1 MSGGWQALRETD
13 RDLALALLFAP
24 AASRDLIA
32 DRLSLA
38 IEAET
43 AMKLASEPMLAAIR
57 LQWWVEAI
65 QNVSGES
72 VPLMERLLDHLDRG
86 SLASA
91 DLVAQME
98 LWQDRLSTSPENS
111 PNARGDCWAD
121 CFGALLPP
129 QEQAARQVGRALV
142 DPDAR
147 IGDEALGLLA
157 TAEGRWLWM
166 IGMLVRHRRAT
177 GGAHDDPLMAWRMVG
192 WRFGFRQPLSPT
204 TSR

>member
-13 RDLALALLFAP
+13 RDLALSLLFAP

-32 DRLSLA
+32 DKLSLA

-43 AMKLASEPMLAAIR
+43 AMKLASEPILAAIR

-65 QNVSGES
+65 QNPSGES
-72 VPLMERLLDHLDRG
+72 VPLMERLLDHMDRG

-98 LWQDRLSTSPENS
+98 LWQDRLSASPEDS

-129 QEQAARQVGRALV
+129 QE
-142 DPDAR
+142 
-147 IGDEALGLLA
+147 
-157 TAEGRWLWM
+157 
-166 IGMLVRHRRAT
+166 
-177 GGAHDDPLMAWRMVG
+177 
-192 WRFGFRQPLSPT
+192 
-204 TSR
+204 

>member
-1 MSGGWQALRETD
+1 MSGGWQALRQTD

-43 AMKLASEPMLAAIR
+43 AIKLASEPMLAAIR

-65 QNVSGES
+65 QNASGDS

-86 SLASA
+86 LLASA
-91 DLVAQME
+91 DLVAQMG
-98 LWQDRLSTSPENS
+98 LWQDRLSTSPEDA
-111 PNARGDCWAD
+111 PNAMGDCWAD

-129 QEQAARQVGRALV
+129 QEHAARQVGRALV

-166 IGMLVRHRRAT
+166 LGMLVRHRRGSDAS
-177 GGAHDDPLMAWRMVG
+177 HDDSLIAWRMVG
-192 WRFGFRQPLSPT
+192 WRFGFRRPLSPM

>member
-1 MSGGWQALRETD
+1 MSTGWQALRETD

-43 AMKLASEPMLAAIR
+43 AMRLASEPMLAAIR

-65 QNVSGES
+65 ESGSGGS
-72 VPLMERLLDHLDRG
+72 VPLMDRLLGHLDRG

-91 DLVAQME
+91 DLVAQMC
-98 LWQDRLSTSPENS
+98 LWQDRLSISPEDA
-111 PNARGDCWAD
+111 PHGIGDCWAD
-121 CFGALLPP
+121 CFGALLPS

-147 IGDEALGLLA
+147 VGDEALGLLA
-157 TAEGRWLWM
+157 TADGRWLWM
-166 IGMLVRHRRAT
+166 IGLLVRHRRAT
-177 GGAHDDPLMAWRMVG
+177 GGSHDDPLMAWRMVG
-192 WRFGFRQPLSPT
+192 WRFGFRRPSSPT

>member
-1 MSGGWQALRETD
+1 MSAGWQALRETD

-24 AASRDLIA
+24 ASSREVIA

-43 AMKLASEPMLAAIR
+43 AINLASEPMLAAIR

-65 QNVSGES
+65 EKRSGDS
-72 VPLMERLLDHLDRG
+72 VPLMDRLLCHLDRG

-91 DLVAQME
+91 DLVAQMGH
-98 LWQDRLSTSPENS
+98 WQDRLSRLPED
-111 PNARGDCWAD
+111 AHDAIGDCWAD
-121 CFGALLPP
+121 CFGKLLPS
-129 QEQAARQVGRALV
+129 QEQAASQVGRALV
-142 DPDAR
+142 DADAR

-157 TAEGRWLWM
+157 TAEGRWVWM
-166 IGMLVRHRRAT
+166 IGLLVRHRRAS
-177 GGAHDDPLMAWRMVG
+177 GGSHDDPLMVWRMVG
-192 WRFGFRQPLSPT
+192 WRFAFRRPLSPT

>member
-1 MSGGWQALRETD
+1 MSGGWHALRETD

-65 QNVSGES
+65 QNASGES
-72 VPLMERLLDHLDRG
+72 VPLMERLLGHLDRG

-98 LWQDRLSTSPENS
+98 LWQDRLSTSPEDCA
-111 PNARGDCWAD
+111 NARGDCWAD
-121 CFGALLPP
+121 CFGALLPQ
-129 QEQAARQVGRALV
+129 QEHAARQVGWALV

-166 IGMLVRHRRAT
+166 IGMLVRHRRAN
-177 GGAHDDPLMAWRMVG
+177 GGAHDDPLMAWRMFG
-192 WRFGFRQPLSPT
+192 WRFGFRRPSSPT
-204 TSR
+204 TSC

>member
-65 QNVSGES
+65 QNASGES

-86 SLASA
+86 LLASA
-91 DLVAQME
+91 DLVAQMG
-98 LWQDRLSTSPENS
+98 LWQDRLSTSPEDA
-111 PNARGDCWAD
+111 PNAMGDCWAD

-129 QEQAARQVGRALV
+129 QEHAARQVGRALV

-166 IGMLVRHRRAT
+166 LGMLVRHRRGSDAS
-177 GGAHDDPLMAWRMVG
+177 HDDSLIAWRMVG
-192 WRFGFRQPLSPT
+192 WRFGFRRPSSLT

>member
-57 LQWWVEAI
+57 LQWWVEVI

-72 VPLMERLLDHLDRG
+72 VPLMERLLGHLDRG

-98 LWQDRLSTSPENS
+98 LWQDRLSTSPEDS

-121 CFGALLPP
+121 CFGALLLP

-147 IGDEALGLLA
+147 IGDEVLGLLA

-177 GGAHDDPLMAWRMVG
+177 GGSQDDPLMAWRMVG
-192 WRFGFRQPLSPT
+192 WRFGFRRPSSPT

>member
-65 QNVSGES
+65 KNVSGES
-72 VPLMERLLDHLDRG
+72 VPLMERLLGHLDRG

-98 LWQDRLSTSPENS
+98 LWLSLIHISE
-111 PNARGDCWAD
+111 
-121 CFGALLPP
+121 
-129 QEQAARQVGRALV
+129 
-142 DPDAR
+142 
-147 IGDEALGLLA
+147 
-157 TAEGRWLWM
+157 
-166 IGMLVRHRRAT
+166 
-177 GGAHDDPLMAWRMVG
+177 
-192 WRFGFRQPLSPT
+192 PT
-204 TSR
+204 RPC

>member
-13 RDLALALLFAP
+13 LDLALALLFAP

-65 QNVSGES
+65 QNASGES
-72 VPLMERLLDHLDRG
+72 VPLMERLLGHLDRG

-91 DLVAQME
+91 DLFAQIK
-98 LWQDRLSTSPENS
+98 LWQDRLSTSPEDS

-121 CFGALLPP
+121 CFGALLPQ

-177 GGAHDDPLMAWRMVG
+177 GGSQDAPLMAWLMVG
-192 WRFGFRQPLSPT
+192 WRFGFRRPLSPT

>member
-65 QNVSGES
+65 QNVSDES
-72 VPLMERLLDHLDRG
+72 VPLMGRCRVIWIE
-86 SLASA
+86 
-91 DLVAQME
+91 
-98 LWQDRLSTSPENS
+98 
-111 PNARGDCWAD
+111 ARS
-121 CFGALLPP
+121 
-129 QEQAARQVGRALV
+129 
-142 DPDAR
+142 
-147 IGDEALGLLA
+147 
-157 TAEGRWLWM
+157 
-166 IGMLVRHRRAT
+166 H
-177 GGAHDDPLMAWRMVG
+177 
-192 WRFGFRQPLSPT
+192 QPILSPRWNSGRT
-204 TSR
+204 GCPYRLKIPRMR

>member
-1 MSGGWQALRETD
+1 MSGGWQALRDTD
-13 RDLALALLFAP
+13 RHLALALLFAP
-24 AASRDLIA
+24 TASRDLIA

-65 QNVSGES
+65 QNASGES
-72 VPLMERLLDHLDRG
+72 VPLMERLLGHLDRG

-91 DLVAQME
+91 DLVAQMG
-98 LWQDRLSTSPENS
+98 LWQRRLSTSPEDG
-111 PNARGDCWAD
+111 PNAMGDCWAD

-129 QEQAARQVGRALV
+129 QEHAARQVGRALV
-142 DPDAR
+142 DADAR
-147 IGDEALGLLA
+147 VGDEALGLLA
-157 TAEGRWLWM
+157 TVEGRWLWM
-166 IGMLVRHRRAT
+166 IGMLVRHRRGSA
-177 GGAHDDPLMAWRMVG
+177 ASYDDPLIVWRMVG
-192 WRFGFRQPLSPT
+192 WRFGFRRPSSLT

>member
-65 QNVSGES
+65 QNESGES
-72 VPLMERLLDHLDRG
+72 VPLMERLLGHLDRG

-98 LWQDRLSTSPENS
+98 LRQGRLSTSPEDS

-129 QEQAARQVGRALV
+129 QAQAARQVGRALV
-142 DPDAR
+142 DPNAL
-147 IGDEALGLLA
+147 IGDEVLGLLA
-157 TAEGRWLWM
+157 MADGRWLWM

-177 GGAHDDPLMAWRMVG
+177 GGSHDDPLMAWRMVG
-192 WRFGFRQPLSPT
+192 WRFGFRRPLSPT